1 MRFTEAE
8 FDMMVEDLLCG
19 TPPTFV
25 PLYTVAEKTVKPYL
39 CGLVR
44 QNGYLRG
51 GGHEEDVF
59 QNTVIRL
66 VKVTVTGFL
75 LRNGP
80 EGAVNRD
87 PEGFEDWMFAIA
99 RNIYNDYVREF
110 ARHGVAVNHDSEMI
124 VGQTDGEEPM
134 DAVIEE
140 ETQTATEQRLSLA
153 FSAVLDS
160 GRGVY
165 MVLAWMAQSLCVLL
179 SDRRRLDA
187 NRYLVEKFSHM
198 TLDQM
203 YRVVMK
209 AAAKLPWL
217 RISKE
222 QKNKIEEKLRKTA
235 RDGVTYGEIPFGEF
249 YMTDK
254 NGAQNGKK
262 SISDWV
268 NRLDE
273 VVAKRLSADS

>member
-1 MRFTEAE
+1 MRFTETE
-8 FDMMVEDLLCG
+8 FDLMVEDLLLG

-25 PLYTVAEKTVKPYL
+25 PLYTLAEKTVKPYL
-39 CGLVR
+39 CNLVR

-51 GGHEEDVF
+51 GSHEEDVF

-75 LRNGP
+75 LRGGP
-80 EGAVNRD
+80 EGGVNRD
-87 PEGFEDWMFAIA
+87 PEGFEDWMFAVA
-99 RNIYNDYVREF
+99 RNMYNDYVREF
-110 ARHGVAVNHDSEMI
+110 ARHGVAVNRDSETV
-124 VGQTDGEEPM
+124 VGQSDGEEPM
-134 DAVIEE
+134 DTLIEE
-140 ETQTATEQRLSLA
+140 ETLTLTEERLSRA
-153 FSAVLDS
+153 FSAVLES

-165 MVLAWMAQSLCVLL
+165 MILAWMAQSLCVLL

-187 NRYLVEKFSHM
+187 NRYLVEKFSEM
-198 TLDQM
+198 PLERM
-203 YRVVMK
+203 YRVVLK
-209 AAAKLPWL
+209 ASARVPWL

-254 NGAQNGKK
+254 HGTPNGKK

-273 VVAKRLSADS
+273 VVSKRLSAEA

>member
-1 MRFTEAE
+1 
-8 FDMMVEDLLCG
+8 
-19 TPPTFV
+19 
-25 PLYTVAEKTVKPYL
+25 
-39 CGLVR
+39 
-44 QNGYLRG
+44 
-51 GGHEEDVF
+51 
-59 QNTVIRL
+59 
-66 VKVTVTGFL
+66 
-75 LRNGP
+75 
-80 EGAVNRD
+80 
-87 PEGFEDWMFAIA
+87 
-99 RNIYNDYVREF
+99 
-110 ARHGVAVNHDSEMI
+110 
-124 VGQTDGEEPM
+124 
-134 DAVIEE
+134 
-140 ETQTATEQRLSLA
+140 
-153 FSAVLDS
+153 
-160 GRGVY
+160 
-165 MVLAWMAQSLCVLL
+165 MAQSLCVLL

-273 VVAKRLSADS
+273 VVAKRMGADS